1 MLWVSQ
7 TKSGLGWDEEKVDV
21 KISSV
26 NLMLFETMEIT
37 VVLWQSWDWLLCVDN
52 VSSTCILDMFTDVG
66 DLEDGQLLGWSWGW
80 I

>member
-21 KISSV
+21 ETSSV
-26 NLMLFETMEIT
+26 NLMLSVTMETT
-37 VVLWQSWDWLLCVDN
+37 VVLWQSWDQLLCVDN
-52 VSSTCILDMFTDVG
+52 VSSMCIQDMFTDVG
-66 DLEDGQLLGWSWGW
+66 GQEEGELSGWSWGW